1 MPRPLRVHLEGV
13 PYYVTCEGSPAHP
26 LFQDTTDYQTYLDLV
41 AHYRAQYG
49 FQCLGLTLLPNQVH
63 LCLELPQGATVSS
76 VMHDLNSRYTK
87 YHAKRYSTT
96 GHLFQGRFRAALV
109 EPGPYLFGVLRRMQ
123 LLPQETGIAADPQ
136 VYTWSSF
143 SQPLPAGSD
152 GTASLESEE
161 LVQGLRRGVIGSPAF
176 IERVQ
181 QAQRK
186 TGSPSV
192 ASLQETE
199 AGPTK
204 EGASSSDR
212 SHVLAF
218 VIGGA
223 LILGT
228 GLLGGLLVAG
238 RQVSPVLKG
247 PVAAAGNSEQ
257 QTLQKPVAAAVR
269 SPSGVSEPTA
279 QLAMATPPLNLSGTE
294 WDIHL
299 VPMYAKGNPPA
310 QEDHLRFEGG
320 RVSSKALESQGFG
333 PSNFTLTVQPDKTL
347 RWETM
352 QTHPNGETVFWRG
365 EWDGQEMR
373 GIVSR
378 HPVQGVPQDFVFRA
392 IARTHDQGRML

>member
-13 PYYVTCEGSPAHP
+13 PYYITSQGSPAHP
-26 LFQDTTDYQTYLDLV
+26 LFQDTADYQTYLDLV

-49 FQCLGLTLLPNQVH
+49 FRCLGLILLPHQIH
-63 LCLELPQGATVSS
+63 LCLELPEGSTVSS
-76 VMHDLNSRYTK
+76 IMHDLNSRYTK
-87 YHAKRYSTT
+87 YYSKQYGTA
-96 GHLFQGRFRAALV
+96 GHLFQGRFKVALV
-109 EPGPYLFGVLRRMQ
+109 EPGPYLLGVLREMQ
-123 LLPQETGIAADPQ
+123 LLPQEMGVAADPQ
-136 VYTWSSF
+136 AYTWSSF
-143 SQPLPAGSD
+143 SQPLPDGSNGQLCLEAG
-152 GTASLESEE
+152 E
-161 LVQGLRRGVIGSPAF
+161 LSQGLRRGAIGSPEF

-186 TGSPSV
+186 TSSPSV
-192 ASLQETE
+192 AS
-199 AGPTK
+199 PV
-204 EGASSSDR
+204 SSDR

-238 RQVSPVLKG
+238 RQISPVLKG
-247 PVAAAGNSEQ
+247 PVA
-257 QTLQKPVAAAVR
+257 VAAAVR
-269 SPSGVSEPTA
+269 SPSRVSEPTA
-279 QLAMATPPLNLSGTE
+279 QLAMATPPLSLSGTE

-299 VPMYAKGNPPA
+299 VPMYAEGNLPA
-310 QEDHLRFEGG
+310 QEDHIRFEGG

-365 EWDGQEMR
+365 EWDGQQMR